1 MDVRIGVQY
10 SPKEIEVDLGDGVD
24 SDAVTKEIEKVLSDG
39 SGVLKLTDK
48 KGRRVIVA
56 SSKVAYV
63 EIGAEGGDRRMGFVG

>member
-24 SDAVTKEIEKVLSDG
+24 GDSVQKEIEKVLSDG
-39 SGVLKLTDK
+39 AGVLKLTDK
-48 KGRRVIVA
+48 KGRKVIVA

-63 EIGAEGGDRRMGFVG
+63 EIGAESGDRRMGFVG